1 MFVSDTYNNIGLSK
15 VLFLP
20 LVQTQACKAA
30 LPHDESEAQSPSIFS
45 LHLYIPEML
54 PFFHKAQNGFT
65 SCSHSS

>member
-1 MFVSDTYNNIGLSK
+1 MVI
-15 VLFLP
+15 FLP

-30 LPHDESEAQSPSIFS
+30 LPHDESEAQSPSIFY
-45 LHLYIPEML
+45 LYLYIPEMF